1 MEQSGFIGPSG
12 ANLGQHIG
20 QQHPL
25 AARAAVKTELVKDA
39 LEVVFDGGL
48 RQVQRFGDLGVR
60 PACGGE
66 LRDLQLPRAETADA
80 RTRGGR
86 LRRSQQRAEQRRVLR
101 ERQGQAVR
109 RGEAP
114 GRAEL
119 PLRILPAAELEL
131 RAGELDMQID
141 IRQAGM

>member
-1 MEQSGFIGPSG
+1 M
-12 ANLGQHIG
+12 
-20 QQHPL
+20 
-25 AARAAVKTELVKDA
+25 
-39 LEVVFDGGL
+39 
-48 RQVQRFGDLGVR
+48 
-60 PACGGE
+60 
-66 LRDLQLPRAETADA
+66 
-80 RTRGGR
+80 
-86 LRRSQQRAEQRRVLR
+86 LR

-119 PLRILPAAELEL
+119 PLRILPAAKLEL